1 MSDQNINYVVTA
13 TDTASPVFDK
23 VDKSIA
29 KTTGST
35 GKLVNA
41 TGRARITQ
49 MNFNRVIQDAPFGF
63 IAIQNNIDPL
73 VSSFQALRLETKS
86 TGGAFKALLGSF
98 AGPAGIISII
108 SLVVSGITAYIMSAQ
123 RAKKETKEL
132 SKEFK
137 KLGETLSF
145 ADFGS
150 QFLESTLKLAEAQK
164 RLSDAVGRRKPG
176 IYLPKNYLETE
187 VPTQMFTKKGDAEAF
202 AKAKK
207 EVQDLTASHKVLL
220 DQYNKFKGIIIDIYA
235 GDYEAKSIFKVREAI
250 RALTLEY
257 ETAITAKDRLYL
269 KSQIDQYNAALDKML
284 GKEKEIIAIR
294 RSEIPK
300 HMGQAWTSMWAR
312 SRVPRV
318 LSPSGTDFKKPEITS
333 MSEAE
338 FRNLTIVSN
347 AFVDTFRQN
356 FIGAW
361 EDAFGRANSLFEQLW
376 QNIAGGLM
384 DLVAQQA
391 SNAIFSFLATAITG
405 VPVPMGKVSG
415 GTQIV
420 IENKLGEDTFERGV
434 YKSYGGASQRY
445 KKVYRG

>member
-1 MSDQNINYVVTA
+1 LSDQNINYVVTA

-23 VDKSIA
+23 VDKAIE

-35 GKLVNA
+35 KKHIDT

-49 MNFNRVIQDAPFGF
+49 MNFNRVVQDAPFGF

-73 VSSFQALRLETKS
+73 VSSFMALRLETKS

-98 AGPAGIISII
+98 AGPAGLISII
-108 SLVVSGITAYIMSAQ
+108 SLVVSGITAYIMST
-123 RAKKETKEL
+123 RTAKKETDGLEK
-132 SKEFK
+132 SVK
-137 KLGETLSF
+137 KLNDRWDISREANLRNQLYQLRQGLP
-145 ADFGS
+145 AQQGNLDA
-150 QFLESTLKLAEAQK
+150 LKLGG
-164 RLSDAVGRRKPG
+164 SDFNTIMK
-176 IYLPKNYLETE
+176 
-187 VPTQMFTKKGDAEAF
+187 
-202 AKAKK
+202 
-207 EVQDLTASHKVLL
+207 
-220 DQYNKFKGIIIDIYA
+220 
-235 GDYEAKSIFKVREAI
+235 I
-250 RALTLEY
+250 RV
-257 ETAITAKDRLYL
+257 AKDD
-269 KSQIDQYNAALDKML
+269 ILDTNMKILMTENEL
-284 GKEKEIIAIR
+284 REISEHRKKNEQEIAKLR

-300 HMGQAWTSMWAR
+300 HMGQDWTSMWAR
-312 SRVPRV
+312 SRVPRG
-318 LSPSGTDFKKPEITS
+318 LKPLGTDFKKPEITS

-384 DLVAQQA
+384 DAFSQSV
-391 SNAIFSFLATAITG
+391 SNSIFTFLAASIG
-405 VPVPMGKVSG
+405 LPIGRSVSGG